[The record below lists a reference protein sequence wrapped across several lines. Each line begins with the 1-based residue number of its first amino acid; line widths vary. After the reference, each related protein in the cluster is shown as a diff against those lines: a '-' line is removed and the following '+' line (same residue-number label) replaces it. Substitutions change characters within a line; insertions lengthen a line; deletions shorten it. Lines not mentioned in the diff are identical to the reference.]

1 MAAQKLNG
9 VRGVYLRETLIL
21 RRKLVK
27 TLLASAVSPALFLLA
42 FGFGVGRGAQV
53 SGVDYLVF
61 LLPGLLT
68 MSSMNQAYGIATEIN
83 ITRFYFKVFEEFLLA
98 PLQRWE
104 IIIGETCYGITK
116 GLIPVVIIGIYSL
129 LCGVKLQFGPLFLL
143 ALLLHLAIFALL
155 GFIAAMIVKSH
166 SDQATI
172 NAFLIT
178 PMMFLSGT
186 FFPVEK
192 MPLAI
197 RAVASIFPL
206 TYSTKLIRATLTPG
220 SAVDYSLY
228 AILGLILLVLFLLAK
243 RIVARVEI

>member
-1 MAAQKLNG
+1 MMLHG
-9 VRGVYLRETLIL
+9 VRGIYLRETLIL
-21 RRKLVK
+21 RRKIIK

-42 FGFGVGRGAQV
+42 FGYGVGRGAQV
-53 SGVDYLVF
+53 GGVDYLAF

-83 ITRFYFKVFEEFLLA
+83 ISRFYFKIFEEFLLA

-104 IIIGETCYGITK
+104 IIVGETCYGITK
-116 GLIPVVIIGIYSL
+116 GFIPVLIIGLYSL
-129 LCGVKLQFGPLFLL
+129 LTGVSLSFGTLFLL

-186 FFPVEK
+186 FFPVEQ

-206 TYSTKLIRATLTPG
+206 TYSTQLIRATLTPG
-220 SAVDYSLY
+220 AEINFLLY
-228 AILGLILLVLFLLAK
+228 GVLIAILAILFLIAQ
-243 RIVARVEI
+243 RIVAKVEI

>member
-1 MAAQKLNG
+1 MLNG
-9 VRGVYLRETLIL
+9 ARGIYLREMLIL
-21 RRKLVK
+21 RRKIIK

-42 FGFGVGRGAQV
+42 FGYGVGRGAQV
-53 SGVDYLVF
+53 GGVDYLAF

-83 ITRFYFKVFEEFLLA
+83 ISRFYFKVFEEYLLA
-98 PLQRWE
+98 PIKRWE
-104 IIIGETCYGITK
+104 IILGETCYGISK
-116 GLIPVVIIGIYSL
+116 GFIPVLIIGLYSL
-129 LCGVKLQFGPLFLL
+129 LTGVSLTFGPLFLI

-155 GFIAAMIVKSH
+155 GFVAAMIVKSH
-166 SDQATI
+166 ADQATI

-186 FFPVEK
+186 FFPVEQ

-206 TYSTKLIRATLTPG
+206 TYSTQLIRATLTPG
-220 SAVDYSLY
+220 AEVNYWLY
-228 AILGLILLVLFLLAK
+228 LVLIGILAVLFVIAK
-243 RIVARVEI
+243 RIVAKVEI

>member
-1 MAAQKLNG
+1 
-9 VRGVYLRETLIL
+9 
-21 RRKLVK
+21 
-27 TLLASAVSPALFLLA
+27 
-42 FGFGVGRGAQV
+42 
-53 SGVDYLVF
+53 

-83 ITRFYFKVFEEFLLA
+83 ISRFYFKVFEEFLLA
-98 PLQRWE
+98 PIKRWE
-104 IIIGETCYGITK
+104 IILGETCYGITK
-116 GLIPVVIIGIYSL
+116 GFIPVLIIGLYSL
-129 LCGVKLQFGPLFLL
+129 LTGVTLSFGPLFLL

-166 SDQATI
+166 ADQATI

-186 FFPVEK
+186 FFPVEQ

-206 TYSTKLIRATLTPG
+206 TYSTQLIRATLTPG
-220 SAVDYSLY
+220 AQLNGWLY
-228 AILGLILLVLFLLAK
+228 LVLLAILAVLFFLAK
-243 RIVARVEI
+243 RIVAKVEI

>member
-1 MAAQKLNG
+1 MMLHG
-9 VRGVYLRETLIL
+9 VRGIYLREILIL
-21 RRKLVK
+21 RRKIIK
-27 TLLASAVSPALFLLA
+27 TLMASAISPALFLLA
-42 FGFGVGRGAQV
+42 FGYGVGRGAQV
-53 SGVDYLVF
+53 GGVDYLAF

-83 ITRFYFKVFEEFLLA
+83 ISRFYFKVFEEYLLA

-104 IIIGETCYGITK
+104 IIVGETCYGITK
-116 GLIPVVIIGIYSL
+116 GFIPVLIIGLYSL
-129 LCGVKLQFGPLFLL
+129 LTGVTLNFGPLFLL

-155 GFIAAMIVKSH
+155 GFVAAMIVKSH

-186 FFPVEK
+186 FFPVEQ

-206 TYSTKLIRATLTPG
+206 TYSTQLIRATLTPG
-220 SAVDYSLY
+220 ANINFALFGLLL
-228 AILGLILLVLFLLAK
+228 AILVVLFFVAK
-243 RIVARVEI
+243 RIVAKVEM

>member
-1 MAAQKLNG
+1 MMLHGARAI
-9 VRGVYLRETLIL
+9 YLRETLIL
-21 RRKLVK
+21 RRKLIK

-53 SGVDYLVF
+53 GGVDYLAF

-83 ITRFYFKVFEEFLLA
+83 ISRFYFKVFEEYLLA
-98 PLQRWE
+98 PLQRWQ
-104 IIIGETCYGITK
+104 IIVGETCYGITK
-116 GLIPVVIIGIYSL
+116 GLIPVLIIGIYSL
-129 LCGVKLQFGPLFLL
+129 FCGVKLQYGALFLL

-186 FFPVEK
+186 FFPVEQ

-197 RAVASIFPL
+197 RIVASIFPL
-206 TYSTKLIRATLTPG
+206 TYSTQLIRATLTPG
-220 SAVDYSLY
+220 SEVNYSLFVVLT
-228 AILGLILLVLFLLAK
+228 AIVLVLFFIAK
-243 RIVARVEI
+243 RIVAKVEI

>member
-1 MAAQKLNG
+1 MTWHG
-9 VRGVYLRETLIL
+9 VRAIYLREMLIL

-42 FGFGVGRGAQV
+42 FGYGIGRGAQV
-53 SGVDYLVF
+53 GGVDYLAF

-83 ITRFYFKVFEEFLLA
+83 ISRFYFKVFEEYLLA
-98 PLQRWE
+98 PIRRWE
-104 IIIGETCYGITK
+104 IILGETSYGITK
-116 GLIPVVIIGIYSL
+116 GFIPVLIIGLYSL
-129 LCGVKLQFGPLFLL
+129 LTGITLNFGPLFML

-166 SDQATI
+166 ADQATI

-186 FFPVEK
+186 FFPVEQ
-192 MPLAI
+192 MPLAV
-197 RAVASIFPL
+197 RAIASLFPL
-206 TYSTKLIRATLTPG
+206 TYSTRLIRSTLTP
-220 SAVDYSLY
+220 AAEIDYWLFP
-228 AILGLILLVLFLLAK
+228 ILLVILILLFFIA
-243 RIVARVEI
+243 RWIVAKVEI

>member
-1 MAAQKLNG
+1 MNLHG
-9 VRGVYLRETLIL
+9 VRGIYLRETLIL

-27 TLLASAVSPALFLLA
+27 TLLASAVSPALFLIA
-42 FGFGVGRGAQV
+42 FGYGVGRGAQV
-53 SGVDYLVF
+53 GGVEYLAF

-68 MSSMNQAYGIATEIN
+68 MSSMNQAYSIATEIN
-83 ITRFYFKVFEEFLLA
+83 ISRFYFKVFEEYLLA
-98 PLQRWE
+98 PLHRWE
-104 IIIGETCYGITK
+104 IVVGETCYGITK
-116 GLIPVVIIGIYSL
+116 GMIPVLIIGLYSL
-129 LCGVKLQFGPLFLL
+129 FCGVSLHFGLFFFI

-186 FFPVEK
+186 FFPVEQ
-192 MPLAI
+192 MPWAI

-206 TYSTKLIRATLTPG
+206 TYSTQLIRATLTPG
-220 SAVDYSLY
+220 AEINYMLY
-228 AILGLILLVLFLLAK
+228 AALSGILIGLFLIAR
-243 RIVARVEI
+243 RIVADVEI

>member
-1 MAAQKLNG
+1 MMLHG
-9 VRGVYLRETLIL
+9 VRAIYLREILIL
-21 RRKLVK
+21 RTKLLK

-42 FGFGVGRGAQV
+42 FGFGVGRGAEV
-53 SGVDYLVF
+53 GGIDYLAF

-83 ITRFYFKVFEEFLLA
+83 ISRFYFKVFEEYLLA
-98 PLQRWE
+98 PLQRWQ
-104 IIIGETCYGITK
+104 IIAGETCYGMTK

-129 LCGVKLQFGPLFLL
+129 LCDVSLRFSPLFLC

-155 GFIAAMIVKSH
+155 GFVAAMIVKSH

-186 FFPVEK
+186 FFPVEQ
-192 MPLAI
+192 MPLAV
-197 RAVASIFPL
+197 RVVASIFPL
-206 TYSTKLIRATLTPG
+206 TYSTQLIRATLTPG
-220 SAVDYSLY
+220 ATVDMTLF
-228 AILGLILLVLFLLAK
+228 AILAGILVVLFGIAK
-243 RIVARVEI
+243 RIVAKVEM

>member
-1 MAAQKLNG
+1 MMLQG
-9 VRGVYLRETLIL
+9 TRGIFLREMMIL
-21 RRKLVK
+21 RRKIIK

-42 FGFGVGRGAQV
+42 FGYGVGRGAQV
-53 SGVDYLVF
+53 GGIDYLAF

-83 ITRFYFKVFEEFLLA
+83 ISRFYFKVFEEYLLA
-98 PLQRWE
+98 PIKRWE
-104 IIIGETCYGITK
+104 IILGETCYGITK
-116 GLIPVVIIGIYSL
+116 GFIPVLIIGLYSL
-129 LCGVKLQFGPLFLL
+129 LTGVTLTFGPLFLL

-155 GFIAAMIVKSH
+155 GFVAAMIVKSH
-166 SDQATI
+166 ADQATI

-186 FFPVEK
+186 FFPVDQ

-206 TYSTKLIRATLTPG
+206 TYSTQLIRATLTPG
-220 SAVDYSLY
+220 MDINFALYGVLIALLSA
-228 AILGLILLVLFLLAK
+228 LFFLAK
-243 RIVARVEI
+243 RIVAKVEI

>member
-1 MAAQKLNG
+1 MLHG
-9 VRGVYLRETLIL
+9 VRAIYLRETLIL

-27 TLLASAVSPALFLLA
+27 TLLASAISPALFLLA
-42 FGFGVGRGAQV
+42 FGYGVGRGAQV
-53 SGVDYLVF
+53 GGVDYLAF

-68 MSSMNQAYGIATEIN
+68 MSSMNQSYGISTEIN
-83 ITRFYFKVFEEFLLA
+83 ISRFYFKIFEEYLLA
-98 PLQRWE
+98 PLQRWQ
-104 IIIGETCYGITK
+104 IIIGETCYGVTK
-116 GLIPVVIIGIYSL
+116 GLIPVLIIAFYSL
-129 LCGVKLQFGPLFLL
+129 LCGVKLQFGLLFLL

-186 FFPVEK
+186 FFPVEQ

-197 RAVASIFPL
+197 RMVASIFPL
-206 TYSTKLIRATLTPG
+206 TYSTQLIRATLTPG
-220 SAVDYSLY
+220 AEVNSALFLLLS
-228 AILGLILLVLFLLAK
+228 GILLLLFLLAK
-243 RIVARVEI
+243 RIVAKVEI

>member
-1 MAAQKLNG
+1 MMLHG
-9 VRGVYLRETLIL
+9 MRGIYLREILIL
-21 RRKLVK
+21 RRKLIK
-27 TLLASAVSPALFLLA
+27 TLLASAVSPALFLIA
-42 FGFGVGRGAQV
+42 FGYGVGRGTQID
-53 SGVDYLVF
+53 GIDYLAF

-83 ITRFYFKVFEEFLLA
+83 ISRFYFKIFEEYLLA

-116 GLIPVVIIGIYSL
+116 GLIPVLIIGLYSL
-129 LCGVKLQFGPLFLL
+129 ICGVSLQFGLQFLL

-186 FFPVEK
+186 FFPVDQ

-197 RAVASIFPL
+197 RIVAGFFPL
-206 TYSTKLIRATLTPG
+206 TYSTQLIRATLTPG
-220 SAVDYSLY
+220 STIDYSLFP
-228 AILGLILLVLFLLAK
+228 ILSGILVILFLIAK

>member
-1 MAAQKLNG
+1 MLYGARAI
-9 VRGVYLRETLIL
+9 YLREMLIL
-21 RRKLVK
+21 RRKMIK
-27 TLLASAVSPALFLLA
+27 TLMASAVSPALFLLA
-42 FGFGVGRGAQV
+42 FGYGVGRGAQV
-53 SGVDYLVF
+53 GGVDYLAF

-83 ITRFYFKVFEEFLLA
+83 ISRFYFKVFEEFLLA
-98 PLQRWE
+98 PIKRWE
-104 IIIGETCYGITK
+104 IILGETCYGITK
-116 GLIPVVIIGIYSL
+116 GFIPVLIIGLYSL
-129 LCGVKLQFGPLFLL
+129 LTGVTLKFGPLFLL

-166 SDQATI
+166 ADQATI

-186 FFPVEK
+186 FFPVDQ

-206 TYSTKLIRATLTPG
+206 TYSTQLIRATLTPG
-220 SAVDYSLY
+220 AELNAWLY
-228 AILGLILLVLFLLAK
+228 LVLVAILAVLFFLAK
-243 RIVARVEI
+243 RIVAKVEI

>member
-1 MAAQKLNG
+1 MLHG
-9 VRGVYLRETLIL
+9 VRGIYLREILIL
-21 RRKLVK
+21 RRKIIK
-27 TLLASAVSPALFLLA
+27 TLMASAVSPALFLLA
-42 FGFGVGRGAQV
+42 FGYGVGRGAQV
-53 SGVDYLVF
+53 GGVDYLAF

-83 ITRFYFKVFEEFLLA
+83 ISRFYFKVFEEYLLA
-98 PLQRWE
+98 PIKRWE
-104 IIIGETCYGITK
+104 IILGETSYGITK
-116 GLIPVVIIGIYSL
+116 GFIPVLIIGLYSL
-129 LCGVKLQFGPLFLL
+129 LTGVTLTFGPLFLL

-186 FFPVEK
+186 FFPVEQ

-197 RAVASIFPL
+197 RAVASVFPL
-206 TYSTKLIRATLTPG
+206 TYSTQLIRATLTPG
-220 SAVDYSLY
+220 ADINFALY
-228 AILGLILLVLFLLAK
+228 GVLIVILAGLFFIAK
-243 RIVARVEI
+243 RIVAKVEI

>member
-1 MAAQKLNG
+1 MSLHGA
-9 VRGVYLRETLIL
+9 RGIYLREILIL

-27 TLLASAVSPALFLLA
+27 TVLASAVSPALFLLA
-42 FGFGVGRGAQV
+42 FGFGVGRGARV
-53 SGVDYLVF
+53 DGVDYLAF

-83 ITRFYFKVFEEFLLA
+83 ISRFYFKVFEEYLLA
-98 PLQRWE
+98 PIRRWE
-104 IIIGETCYGITK
+104 IILGETGYGITK
-116 GLIPVVIIGIYSL
+116 GLIPVGIISLYSL
-129 LCGVKLQFGPLFLL
+129 LCSVNLHFGVTFFL

-186 FFPVEK
+186 FFPVEQ
-192 MPLAI
+192 MPWAI

-206 TYSTKLIRATLTPG
+206 TYSTQLIRATLTPG
-220 SAVDYSLY
+220 AEINYSLFFILS
-228 AILGLILLVLFLLAK
+228 AILLGLFFIAN
-243 RIVARVEI
+243 RIVAKVEI